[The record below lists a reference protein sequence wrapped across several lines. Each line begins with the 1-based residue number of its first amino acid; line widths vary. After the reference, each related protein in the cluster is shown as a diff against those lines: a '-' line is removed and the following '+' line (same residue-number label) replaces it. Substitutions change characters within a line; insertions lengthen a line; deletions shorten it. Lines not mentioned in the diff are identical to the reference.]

1 MPWEV
6 IELKLM
12 DRLNYTPEELD
23 GANLMRCLRYLTV
36 MEYEGKWPSAK
47 SR

>member
-6 IELKLM
+6 IELRLI
-12 DRLNYTPEELD
+12 RELNYKPEELD

-36 MEYEGKWPSAK
+36 MEYEGKWQSAK